1 MEREVG
7 VPDLMTV
14 FALIAVVLMVS
25 ALASGIVE
33 RAPLS
38 FPMIFLGLGVLL
50 GERGFG
56 LVSISSHDQGLEAIA
71 ILSLSLVL
79 FLDAVRLRFDELGRD
94 WLAPALILGPGTI
107 LIIGVVSLAAAL
119 LLGLSLLQSLI
130 VGVILAST
138 DPVVLRDVMRDER
151 IPSAVRRTLS
161 IEAGTND
168 IVVLPIL
175 LVLIA
180 LANAGAGSAGE
191 WAVLLAQVFLLGPL
205 AGFAVGAL
213 ASIVN
218 KRVDSRF
225 AIGRV
230 YQALYGIGVV
240 LAAFVAGEAVGGDG
254 FLAAFAAG
262 IAVVVLDTELC
273 DCFLEYGEITAEM
286 SMLLAFLL
294 FGALLS
300 TLVGTISLAPALALA
315 GVTLLVARPLALGL
329 VLRQAHMSSRAR
341 AFIGWFGPRGL
352 ASLLFA
358 LLLVRDGV
366 PQAERL
372 LAIIGVVVIV
382 SVVAHG
388 ASVPPLAAAYAR
400 AVRRTTHA
408 EERTGSATGLFGA
421 EGEAAPRI
429 SLEEL
434 AALLAGPN
442 PPIVLDVRT
451 RSQYGRDPGQIP
463 DSVRVA
469 PDKVEEWARGRSK
482 GETVAA
488 YCT

>member
-1 MEREVG
+1 M
-7 VPDLMTV
+7 PDLLTV

-56 LVSISSHDQGLEAIA
+56 ILSVGSHDQGLEAIA
-71 ILSLSLVL
+71 ILSLSMVL
-79 FLDAVRLRFDELGRD
+79 FLDAVRMQRDDLGRD

-107 LIIGVVSLAAAL
+107 LIICVVSLAAGL

-138 DPVVLRDVMRDER
+138 DPVVLRDVIRDER
-151 IPSAVRRTLS
+151 IPSSVRRTLS

-180 LANAGAGSAGE
+180 LERAEAGSAGE
-191 WAVLLAQVFLLGPL
+191 WAILLAQVFLLGPL
-205 AGFAVGAL
+205 AGFVVGGL
-213 ASIVN
+213 ASIVS

-225 AIGRV
+225 EIGRV
-230 YQALYGIGVV
+230 YQALYGVGVV

-262 IAVVVLDTELC
+262 VAVVLLDTDLC

-286 SMLLAFLL
+286 SMLLAFML

-300 TLVGTISLAPALALA
+300 TLVGAIPLVPALALA
-315 GVTLLVARPLALGL
+315 GITIFVARPLALML
-329 VLRQAHMSSRAR
+329 VLRRSRMSPRAR
-341 AFIGWFGPRGL
+341 AFMGWFGPRGL

-372 LAIIGVVVIV
+372 LAIIGVVVAV

-388 ASVPPLAAAYAR
+388 ASVAPLAAAYGR
-400 AVRRTTHA
+400 AVRWETHA
-408 EERTGSATGLFGA
+408 EERTGSASGLFGM
-421 EGEAAPRI
+421 EANSAPRVAVD
-429 SLEEL
+429 EL
-434 AALLAGPN
+434 AAMLDRPN
-442 PPIVLDVRT
+442 PPVVLDVRS
-451 RSQYGRDPGQIP
+451 RSQYDREPDQIP
-463 DSVRVA
+463 GSVRVA
-469 PDKVEEWARGRSK
+469 PDKVEAWARSRPH
-482 GETVAA
+482 GETVVA